1 MIPLSY
7 SLNMFGGAFK
17 FEIEPQV
24 LPPPSL
30 TDDFTST
37 VYVFVIENDFRL
49 PYLFNLPKNLSRH
62 RAESC

>member
-1 MIPLSY
+1 MILLSY
-7 SLNMFGGAFK
+7 SLNLFGGAFK

-37 VYVFVIENDFRL
+37 VYVFVIEKAYHVCLTSLRMF
-49 PYLFNLPKNLSRH
+49 
-62 RAESC
+62 

>member
-7 SLNMFGGAFK
+7 SLNLFGGAFK

-24 LPPPSL
+24 LPPPPPSL

-37 VYVFVIENDFRL
+37 VYVLVIENDFRL
-49 PYLFNLPKNLSRH
+49 PFLFKLPKNLSRH
-62 RAESC
+62 LS